1 MGARFLDEELCNGSK
16 NLIKTDF
23 EGGRHL
29 QRIKIRYM
37 NLENI
42 KRNDM
47 DVYNIIESE
56 LARQRN
62 TLELIASENFT
73 SKSVLEAVGSVL
85 TNKYAEGYSEGY

>member
-1 MGARFLDEELCNGSK
+1 
-16 NLIKTDF
+16 
-23 EGGRHL
+23 
-29 QRIKIRYM
+29 M

-47 DVYNIIESE
+47 DVYNIIEGE

-73 SKSVLEAVGSVL
+73 SKYFYVIFQVHNIQYPWFL
-85 TNKYAEGYSEGY
+85 NI

>member
-1 MGARFLDEELCNGSK
+1 
-16 NLIKTDF
+16 
-23 EGGRHL
+23 
-29 QRIKIRYM
+29 M

-42 KRNDM
+42 KKNDM

-85 TNKYAEGYSEGY
+85 TNNMLKVILENVIMEDVNMLTKLKI